1 MGVHIANNLYVSVI
15 HSSPDAGLGNLPS
28 LMVSP
33 SDPYTAPLTL
43 ILASALLVLI
53 LFRGRYQDLGRIFR

>member
-1 MGVHIANNLYVSVI
+1 
-15 HSSPDAGLGNLPS
+15 
-28 LMVSP
+28 MVSP

-43 ILASALLVLI
+43 LLASALLVLI